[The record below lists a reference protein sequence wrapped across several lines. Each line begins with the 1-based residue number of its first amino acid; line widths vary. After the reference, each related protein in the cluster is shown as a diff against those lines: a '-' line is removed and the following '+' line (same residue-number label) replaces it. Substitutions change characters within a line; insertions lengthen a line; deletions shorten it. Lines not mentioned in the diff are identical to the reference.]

1 MIGFLALRLLSPN
14 RIAGAAPAASAV
26 APAAVVAVCFRKSLR
41 FIPSSRERSS
51 PLHLLLLPFHK
62 QRAASCRAVPKEP
75 QNSFTTSRQGTAKAR
90 KPFDAKARRRRKTR
104 NPAESIKKAGAQ
116 IADSGRRRSFPLAE
130 SRRSRCCWSS
140 PASERRNGPGKEKLT
155 ARGLEARHG

>member
-75 QNSFTTSRQGTAKAR
+75 RNSFTTSRQGTAKARRNAKAR

-104 NPAESIKKAGAQ
+104 NPAGSIRKAGAQ
-116 IADSGRRRSFPLAE
+116 IADSGRRRSFPLAV
-130 SRRSRCCWSS
+130 SRRSRGCWSS
-140 PASERRNGPGKEKLT
+140 PASERRNG
-155 ARGLEARHG
+155 